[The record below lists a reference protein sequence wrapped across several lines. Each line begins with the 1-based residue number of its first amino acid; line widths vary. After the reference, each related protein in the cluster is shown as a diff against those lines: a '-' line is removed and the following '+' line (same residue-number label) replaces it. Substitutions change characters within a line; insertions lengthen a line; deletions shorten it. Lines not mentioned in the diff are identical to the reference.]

1 MSTVILNPKAEH
13 FVQRGTFQTRHIKAF
28 EDSVGG
34 FLSNNKP
41 NADEFLKILVKKFVE
56 IYGPANHLIINK
68 KNPSY
73 PAPPNLIGEI
83 SQTCDFAVCVMGD

>member
-13 FVQRGTFQTRHIKAF
+13 FAKVSTFQTRHIKAF
-28 EDSVGG
+28 KDSIGG

-41 NADEFLKILVKKFVE
+41 NADQFLKILAKKFLKA
-56 IYGPANHLIINK
+56 YGPADHLIVNK

-73 PAPPNLIGEI
+73 PAPPDLIEEI
-83 SQTCDFAVCVMGD
+83 SQNCNFAVCVIGD